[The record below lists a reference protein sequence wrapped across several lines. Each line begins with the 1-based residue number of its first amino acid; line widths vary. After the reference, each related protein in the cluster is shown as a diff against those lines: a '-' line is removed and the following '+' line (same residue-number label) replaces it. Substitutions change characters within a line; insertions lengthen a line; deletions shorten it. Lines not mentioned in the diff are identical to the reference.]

1 VGTLPALP
9 ISNKG
14 VTPQIALVAIGR
26 SPERSF
32 LCLCFYYY
40 PAIKKSGAWAPD
52 WVIALREDKL
62 NTGLPLKRSSVAAH
76 QLPATIARSELAA
89 GTAAWTTQ

>member
-1 VGTLPALP
+1 MTPGRTGTLPALP

-32 LCLCFYYY
+32 LWLCPSY
-40 PAIKKSGAWAPD
+40 
-52 WVIALREDKL
+52 V
-62 NTGLPLKRSSVAAH
+62 LK
-76 QLPATIARSELAA
+76 
-89 GTAAWTTQ
+89 G

>member
-1 VGTLPALP
+1 MTPGRVGTLPAL
-9 ISNKG
+9 SVNNKG

-32 LCLCFYYY
+32 LCSYLYY

-52 WVIALREDKL
+52 WVIALREDRPCKV
-62 NTGLPLKRSSVAAH
+62 PACPSSGH
-76 QLPATIARSELAA
+76 Q
-89 GTAAWTTQ
+89 

>member
-1 VGTLPALP
+1 MTPGRVDTLPALP
-9 ISNKG
+9 VNNKG

-32 LCLCFYYY
+32 LCLCFYC

-52 WVIALREDKL
+52 WVIALREDRL
-62 NTGLPLKRSSVAAH
+62 GRVPACPSNGH
-76 QLPATIARSELAA
+76 Q
-89 GTAAWTTQ
+89 